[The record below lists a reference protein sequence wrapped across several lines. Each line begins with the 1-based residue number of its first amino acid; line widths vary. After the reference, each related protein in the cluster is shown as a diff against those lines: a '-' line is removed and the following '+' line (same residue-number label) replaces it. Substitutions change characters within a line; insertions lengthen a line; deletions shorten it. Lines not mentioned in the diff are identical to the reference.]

1 MKKVQYLIL
10 VALLAMS
17 ATVAN
22 ACTNFLIGK
31 KASVDGSTMISY
43 AADSYWL
50 FGSLVHYP
58 AAVHQSGVMRDVY
71 EWDTNKYLG
80 QIKEAP
86 RTYNVIGNINEYQ
99 VAIGETTFTGREEL
113 IDTTGIIDYGS
124 LIYIALQRSRT
135 AREAI
140 RIMTDLVAEYGYY
153 SSGESFSIAD
163 PNEIWIM
170 EMIGKGVGNKG
181 AVWVARLI
189 PSDCVSAHANQA
201 RITTFPTEKTS
212 KYSISSRHINRINDT
227 TINVVYAE
235 DVISFARSKGYYKGA
250 DKDFS
255 FSDTYN
261 PLDFGGIRFCEARVW
276 SFFNKINGDMKRH
289 LPYINGEV
297 KERMPLWVKPNRKIS
312 VNDMKNFMRDHYEGT
327 PLDMTTGMGSG
338 AWGTPYR
345 NTPLTYKAKNG
356 KEYYHER
363 PIATQ
368 QTGFSFVAQMRDW
381 LPNHVGGILWFG
393 VDDATVT
400 CYVPMYCGMKSV
412 PECFSENN
420 GSLLDISWTSAFWI
434 NNWLGSMVYAR
445 YSRLIPYVK
454 AEQEKWDNYFV
465 NEIKAIDERGREL
478 IAIPDERA
486 IDNMITNFSC
496 KQAEKATAAWKKMAE
511 FLFVKFLD
519 DAEKGTDEKG
529 KFLRSN
535 GNIPAKVIREGY
547 PQDYIEKELVKPNPE
562 RFRLKTQEEMDK
574 RK

>member
-10 VALLAMS
+10 VAILCLG
-17 ATVAN
+17 ATAAN
-22 ACTNFLIGK
+22 ACTNFLVGK
-31 KASVDGSTMISY
+31 KASADGSTMISY

-50 FGSLVHYP
+50 FGSLTHYP
-58 AAVHQSGVMRDVY
+58 AAVHQPGVMRDVY

-86 RTYNVIGNINEYQ
+86 RTYNVVGNINEYQ

-189 PSDCVSAHANQA
+189 PSDCVAAHANQA

-212 KYSISSRHINRINDT
+212 KHSISSRHMNRINDT
-227 TINVVYAE
+227 TINCVYAE
-235 DVISFARSKGYYKGA
+235 DVISFARAKGYFKGA

-261 PLDFGGIRFCEARVW
+261 PLDWGGIRFCEARVW
-276 SFFNKINGDMKRH
+276 SFFNKVSSDAHRY

-297 KERMPLWVKPNRKIS
+297 KERMPLWIKPNRKIS
-312 VNDMKNFMRDHYEGT
+312 VTDMKNFMRDHYEGT

-338 AWGTPYR
+338 AFGSPYR
-345 NTPLTYKAKNG
+345 NTPLTYTAKNG

-363 PIATQ
+363 PVATQ

-381 LPNHVGGILWFG
+381 LPDHVGGILWFG
-393 VDDATVT
+393 VDDATVS

-420 GSLLDISWTSAFWI
+420 GSLLDLSWTSAFWI
-434 NNWLGSMVYAR
+434 NNWLGQMVYAR

-454 AEQEKWDNYFV
+454 AEQDKWDAYFL
-465 NEIKAIDERGREL
+465 NEIKAVDEKGREL
-478 IAIPDERA
+478 IAVPDIRA

-496 KQAEKATAAWKKMAE
+496 KQAEKATKAWKQMAE
-511 FLFVKFLD
+511 KLFVQFLD
-519 DAEKGTDEKG
+519 DAEKGTDENG

-535 GNIPAKVIREGY
+535 GNIPAKVVRPGY
-547 PQDYIEKELVKPNPE
+547 PQEYIEKELVKPNSE
-562 RFRLKTQEEMDK
+562 RFRSKTQQEMDN

>member
-212 KYSISSRHINRINDT
+212 KHSISSRHINRINDT

-519 DAEKGTDEKG
+519 DAEKSTDEKG

>member
-10 VALLAMS
+10 VAILCLG
-17 ATVAN
+17 ATAAN
-22 ACTNFLIGK
+22 ACTNFLVGK
-31 KASVDGSTMISY
+31 KASADGSTMISY

-50 FGSLVHYP
+50 FGSLTHYP
-58 AAVHQSGVMRDVY
+58 AAVHQPGVMRDVY

-86 RTYNVIGNINEYQ
+86 RTYNVVGNINEYQ

-189 PSDCVSAHANQA
+189 PSDCVAAHANQA

-212 KYSISSRHINRINDT
+212 KHSISSRHMNRINDT
-227 TINVVYAE
+227 TINCVYAE
-235 DVISFARSKGYYKGA
+235 DVISFARAKGYFKGA

-261 PLDFGGIRFCEARVW
+261 PLDWGGIRFCEARVW
-276 SFFNKINGDMKRH
+276 SFFNKVSSDAHRY

-297 KERMPLWVKPNRKIS
+297 KERMPLWIKPNRKIS
-312 VNDMKNFMRDHYEGT
+312 VTDMKNFMRDHYEGT

-338 AWGTPYR
+338 AFGSPYR
-345 NTPLTYKAKNG
+345 NTPLTYTAKNG

-363 PIATQ
+363 PVATQ

-381 LPNHVGGILWFG
+381 LPDHVGGILWFG
-393 VDDATVT
+393 VDDATVS

-420 GSLLDISWTSAFWI
+420 GSLLDLSWTSAFWI
-434 NNWLGSMVYAR
+434 NNWLGQMVYAR

-454 AEQEKWDNYFV
+454 AEQDKWDAYFL
-465 NEIKAIDERGREL
+465 NEIKAVDEKGREL
-478 IAIPDERA
+478 IAVPDIRA

-496 KQAEKATAAWKKMAE
+496 KQAEKATKAWKQMAE
-511 FLFVKFLD
+511 KLFVQFLD
-519 DAEKGTDEKG
+519 DAEKGTDENG

-535 GNIPAKVIREGY
+535 GNIPAKVVRPGY

-562 RFRLKTQEEMDK
+562 RFRSKTQQEMDN

>member
-212 KYSISSRHINRINDT
+212 KHSISSRHINRINDT

-535 GNIPAKVIREGY
+535 GNIPAKVFREGY